1 MDDDDHEED
10 PRVVEVHSRIDD
22 STNYLWSIPGF
33 EEYCT
38 TLEDETL
45 EDVDSNDLEE
55 EINSEIDDVHVQTS
69 LMITFR
75 PVLMIKLRTG
85 STHARG
91 FQVVYGQDTYNDG
104 CSESGEEVDG
114 DGYSDDDNDEDTH
127 HCGYEEDTYF

>member
-1 MDDDDHEED
+1 MSPAERQRRYHQVIALGNSGSTTQTEVHLGIQLLASPEVDEDDDLYQED
-10 PRVVEVHSRIDD
+10 PRIVEAHSRLDVL
-22 STNYLWSIPGF
+22 TEYLGSIPGF

-75 PVLMIKLRTG
+75 PVLMIKLRTV
-85 STHARG
+85 STYTRG
-91 FQVVYGQDTYNDG
+91 FV
-104 CSESGEEVDG
+104 
-114 DGYSDDDNDEDTH
+114 
-127 HCGYEEDTYF
+127 